1 MDYIGH
7 QVGDYK
13 IVDLIGKGQSSRV
26 YLGHHVANGQQA
38 AVKIFLNGSSSEEI
52 RREAAHMARLR
63 GHPHIV
69 AVFGSGQDQWGKPY
83 ILMQFAPHKNL
94 RQILRKGQ
102 PLPLPEVLA
111 YVEQVTDALQALHD
125 TGLVHRDVKPQN
137 LLFDELHNILL
148 ADFGIA
154 EEVEP
159 EGFHPTV
166 SLSGTP
172 GFMAKEQLLQKPRP
186 ESDQYALAVIVYE
199 ALTGSPP
206 FEGGFAYLI
215 DKHLNVMPDHPI
227 QRNPGI
233 PPAVDAVVM
242 KALAKEYTDRFP
254 SVSDF
259 YRALAQ
265 AAEGTTPEEI
275 TSEMLAE
282 SQAAVTPLTS
292 STSRGE
298 EPTWRLEGSAGTRLA
313 LYTLNGEI
321 EKINWSDIR
330 RDLAITTEDNHVHI
344 WNPLNHHIVTNDLN
358 AGRLSPN
365 CAYVARGVGNSV
377 EVDDLMLQSLVVTY
391 KGHTDR
397 VSKIAWSPD
406 SKYLA
411 SASKDNTVH
420 VWDAKTGRLLD
431 TYWPGIYRLHG
442 AAIKLVAWSPRGTH
456 IASYDSTGVLQMW
469 NVITGANIRNPTRP
483 LREGEQ
489 VTFLEW
495 SPHDRYILLGNGQQ
509 IRLWDTKMS
518 QLGTLY
524 QVYLSF
530 LLVTRHDT
538 SIDTSQLVRWS
549 ANGAYLAALTG
560 TNEVTLW
567 VIEEKRNVGD
577 LKPFLTYKFRSPV
590 QTLAWSPYGAALAIG
605 ETNGA
610 VEVRTPPRETPIC
623 SYTFHRD
630 KVQAVAW
637 SSDGGVIA
645 SGGSD
650 REVHVWGAGG
660 LIPCNKISQM
670 EAITD
675 RIHYTFFALKG
686 RLEKRRK
693 RSLVALAICNGLIGP
708 LVTYF
713 LLPFNIFLLT
723 CPLLMTV
730 LALMMWRLWKWDPRK
745 HRGQVLRKRG

>member
-1 MDYIGH
+1 MDYIG
-7 QVGDYK
+7 QQIGDYR

-38 AVKIFLNGSSSEEI
+38 AVKIFLNGRSAEEI
-52 RREAAHMARLR
+52 RREAAHMARLQ

-69 AVFGSGQDQWGKPY
+69 AVFGYGQDQWEKPY
-83 ILMQFAPHKNL
+83 ILMQFAPNGNL
-94 RQILRKGQ
+94 RQVVRKGQ

-125 TGLVHRDVKPQN
+125 AGIVHRDVKPQN
-137 LLFDELHNILL
+137 LLFDELQNVLL

-166 SLSGTP
+166 SLSGSP
-172 GFMAKEQLLQKPRP
+172 GYMAKEQLLQKPRP
-186 ESDQYALAVIVYE
+186 ESDQYSLAVIVYE

-215 DKHLNVMPDHPI
+215 DKHLNVMPEHLI
-227 QRNPGI
+227 QRNAGV

-242 KALAKEYTDRFP
+242 KALAKDYTDRFP
-254 SVSDF
+254 SVTDF

-265 AAEGTTPEEI
+265 AVEGTVPKEI
-275 TSEMLAE
+275 TRDMVAE
-282 SQAAVTPLTS
+282 SQAAIPPLPS
-292 STSRGE
+292 ATSRGE
-298 EPTWRLEGSAGTRLA
+298 EPTWRLEGSVGTRLA
-313 LYTLNGEI
+313 LYTLNSEVQN
-321 EKINWSDIR
+321 INWADSR
-330 RDLAITTEDNHVHI
+330 RNLAITTEDNHAHI
-344 WNPLNHHIVTNDLN
+344 WNPLNHHIVTNHLH

-365 CAYVARGVGNSV
+365 CAYVARVVGDIV
-377 EVDDLMLQSLVVTY
+377 EVDDLMTQSPVITY
-391 KGHTDR
+391 QGHTDR

-411 SASKDNTVH
+411 SASKDHTVH
-420 VWDAKTGRLLD
+420 IWDAKTGRRLD

-442 AAIKLVAWSPRGTH
+442 AAIKLIAWSPRGTH
-456 IASYDSTGVLQMW
+456 IASYDSTGGLQMW

-495 SPHDRYILLGNGQQ
+495 SPHDRYILVGNGQQ
-509 IRLWDTKMS
+509 IRLWDTKIS

-524 QVYLSF
+524 HVYLP
-530 LLVTRHDT
+530 LQLVVRHDA
-538 SIDTSQLVRWS
+538 SIDTSQLIGWS

-567 VIEEKRNVGD
+567 TIEEKRNVGD
-577 LKPFLTYKFRSPV
+577 LKPYLTYKFRSPV

-605 ETNGA
+605 EMNGT
-610 VEVRTPPRETPIC
+610 VEVRTPPKETPIY

-637 SSDGGVIA
+637 SPDGGAIA
-645 SGGSD
+645 SGGCD
-650 REVHVWGAGG
+650 GEVHVWGTGG
-660 LIPCNKISQM
+660 LIPCNKTSQM
-670 EAITD
+670 ETITD
-675 RIHYTFFALKG
+675 HIHYTIFALKG

-693 RSLVALAICNGLIGP
+693 RSLAALAICDGLIGP
-708 LVTYF
+708 LLTYF
-713 LLPFNIFLLT
+713 LLPFNVFLLT
-723 CPLLMTV
+723 CLLSIAV
-730 LALMMWRLWKWDPRK
+730 LALMMWRLWKWT
-745 HRGQVLRKRG
+745 HRSIRADAKEEG